1 MFRWVEKNA
10 CVKNVTNLISA
21 PTEIYRMLTPYSVG
35 FCGRGIL
42 EALQMDCCPLGRDWP
57 NQNAQ
62 SAMHCIKS
70 RKKCQNP
77 KISIFLWWHLY
88 HSFNFLGTTP
98 KSLDQ
103 NMIYLDFYFLLS
115 VYQFRHAT
123 DHQTTIQLATGRPT
137 RRHIQAVNIGINDD
151 VNNDD
156 IIWQLWPKR
165 GTMYSDT
172 WSSPGHTCNL
182 LKSDPNWQ

>member
-1 MFRWVEKNA
+1 
-10 CVKNVTNLISA
+10 
-21 PTEIYRMLTPYSVG
+21 
-35 FCGRGIL
+35 
-42 EALQMDCCPLGRDWP
+42 MDCCPLGRDWP

-156 IIWQLWPKR
+156 IIWQLWPFKSYNVFR
-165 GTMYSDT
+165 HLVIT
-172 WSSPGHTCNL
+172 WSHLQSFKIRPQLAVTCKFASEYFNIYIWQWFEAISKNFVRVPREIIYLIFWVYL
-182 LKSDPNWQ
+182 LAP